1 LSPCPIT
8 YLIAQLPRRPY
19 SLEGRDNL
27 SPISQPQFAQDLRD
41 VVGSGA
47 LGDREARAVR
57 WRLTPTRSLA
67 GEGHTK
73 QNEVALGPS
82 PQSEVR
88 LSMRLHSAPRSG
100 NSYKV
105 RLLLGLL
112 GTRCEIVNYDT
123 KGGETHAPGF
133 LKNVNPDGKIPVL
146 ELEDGTMLPE
156 SGAIL
161 YYLAEG
167 TPYLPEE
174 KLERAQVLRW
184 MFFEQYSLLPNLSRP
199 RLWRMWGVEMTAQR
213 RAELEQLFEQGYR
226 ALGVMERH
234 LGDHEF
240 FFGDSPTVADVAL
253 CVYPRLCPEG
263 GYDLGGFPAVRAWL
277 ERIAALPGYVSPPV

>member
-1 LSPCPIT
+1 
-8 YLIAQLPRRPY
+8 
-19 SLEGRDNL
+19 
-27 SPISQPQFAQDLRD
+27 
-41 VVGSGA
+41 
-47 LGDREARAVR
+47 
-57 WRLTPTRSLA
+57 
-67 GEGHTK
+67 
-73 QNEVALGPS
+73 
-82 PQSEVR
+82 
-88 LSMRLHSAPRSG
+88 MRLRSAPRSG

-112 GTRCEIVNYDT
+112 GSSCEIVDYDT

-133 LKNVNPDGKIPVL
+133 LKDVNPDGKIPVL

-161 YYLAEG
+161 HYLAEG
-167 TPYLPEE
+167 TAYLPEE

-184 MFFEQYSLLPNLSRP
+184 MFFEQYSLLLNLSRP
-199 RLWRMWGVEMTAQR
+199 RLWRMEMTSQR

-226 ALGVMERH
+226 TLGVMERY

-240 FFGDSPTVADVAL
+240 FVGEHPTIADVAL
-253 CVYPRLCPEG
+253 YVYPRLCPEG

-277 ERIAALPGYVSPPV
+277 ERIAALPGYVPQPG